1 MNKQG
6 STFAVPDCIVVVKP
20 SADIC
25 IDEEFNS
32 AAVSPADCLPC
43 FCFDHTKECSSS
55 SLYVSQLPPP
65 SDQFQLITLRT
76 DTIRT
81 SSSARL
87 FSSRDAGSSGAAN
100 RVYLRS
106 PNANDGIQ
114 AYRRD
119 FNSRSEVAYFNLP
132 PSHRGYQLLSYG
144 GQIKYRLTYRGSG
157 SSIRAPD
164 VILRGNG
171 ITLYHE
177 SRIRL
182 EPNQPVEVTVRFLP
196 EDWTKGSDARDS
208 ARREDLMMVLQSI
221 EYFLIRAS
229 YVESSVL
236 DTTIT
241 NIRMDTAIEQN
252 YNQGQAVLVEECRCP
267 RGYIGLSCDVTFC
280 FPIVFSKSTHPTI
293 RHGGGFNIIWS
304 FFFPI
309 FVVVSSL
316 AHPVLSVRKPVP
328 VAIWAAAFL
337 KHVSITCCKC
347 IFFFPLLISRYQNTS
362 TFSRFMRGERKHI
375 FTHGLHAHFFLLALF
390 SNCFLATSL
399 RFDLPMDLCQRW
411 HLRRPQSTLR
421 RSFGLWRQ

>member
-1 MNKQG
+1 MFNLFFFSQG

-76 DTIRT
+76 DTIRS

-87 FSSRDAGSSGAAN
+87 FSSRDVGSSGTAN
-100 RVYLRS
+100 RAYLRS

-119 FNSRSEVAYFNLP
+119 FNSRSEVAFFNLP
-132 PSHRGYQLLSYG
+132 PSHCGYQLLSYG
-144 GQIKYRLTYRGSG
+144 GQINYRLTYRGSG

-177 SRIRL
+177 SRTRL
-182 EPNQPVEVTVRFLP
+182 EPNQPVEVIIRFLP
-196 EDWTKGSDARDS
+196 EDWSKGADSRDS

-229 YVESSVL
+229 YVESNVL

-267 RGYIGLSCDVTFC
+267 PGYIGLSCDVKHYLIQIQFIKSI
-280 FPIVFSKSTHPTI
+280 FPI
-293 RHGGGFNIIWS
+293 N
-304 FFFPI
+304 PI
-309 FVVVSSL
+309 N
-316 AHPVLSVRKPVP
+316 
-328 VAIWAAAFL
+328 
-337 KHVSITCCKC
+337 
-347 IFFFPLLISRYQNTS
+347 Y
-362 TFSRFMRGERKHI
+362 
-375 FTHGLHAHFFLLALF
+375 
-390 SNCFLATSL
+390 
-399 RFDLPMDLCQRW
+399 
-411 HLRRPQSTLR
+411 
-421 RSFGLWRQ
+421 